1 MTEPT
6 KKEIAKTL
14 FSILKAQKQE
24 PTDTWQP
31 ILLAIVFWLCGV
43 ASIGLMA
50 FIINQLNK
58 L

>member
-6 KKEIAKTL
+6 KETILKTL

-24 PTDTWQP
+24 QTDTWQP
-31 ILLAIVFWLCGV
+31 ILLAIVFWLLGV
-43 ASIGLMA
+43 ASIGLA
-50 FIINQLNK
+50 AIIINSLNK